1 MKRASIIIV
10 SLIFLMSYKLIAQ
23 NYYEDAEKAIK
34 KKDYATAL
42 KISKECL
49 DKDSASTALKILI
62 QLREKDYKNDKQL
75 FEYLGDAYAKM
86 NVAELAITNYA
97 EAEKY
102 DSLDIALKFKA
113 ADLLSKSKR
122 YTEAVN
128 KYLKVIAIDPN
139 NKIAYL
145 KAATIFYSAKLYAD
159 AATMYEKYLLID
171 QSKEAYEN
179 ITKAFRETRNY
190 EKAYKYAVEGLSK
203 YPGNAVLAKS
213 AAIGAFGLQKFDEA
227 GKYYS
232 TIPDSLLTVSDLKNA
247 GIAFQMVKADSI
259 AIKYFEKVVM
269 KDSTQ
274 SGLFMTMADN
284 YYRNNNFEQAIKYY
298 EAKISIDPKFEQ
310 AYRNMAFVY
319 FRTEKW
325 DNARQAFLK
334 AKELVDT
341 TFQTHYWLA
350 QTYTKM
356 DSTEQAAEL
365 YLKILKLTEGKEKQY
380 KEEILLA
387 NDFLGRRAF
396 QKKNYQAVIT
406 YISRA
411 LQLKPSEWRF
421 MEMLGVSYYV
431 LQNYDE
437 AIKWYRAVLKLNPKS
452 EVAKKGLRM
461 LSAD

>member
-102 DSLDIALKFKA
+102 DSLDVALKFKMA
-113 ADLLSKSKR
+113 ELLYKSKR
-122 YTEAVN
+122 YKEAGN
-128 KYLKVIAIDPN
+128 TYLKIIQLDPN
-139 NKIAYL
+139 NVKAL
-145 KAATIFYSAKLYAD
+145 KETASILFLAKYWSEAATY
-159 AATMYEKYLLID
+159 YEKYLALEQTKD
-171 QSKEAYEN
+171 GYQK
-179 ITKAFRETRNY
+179 ITKAFLESKNY

-203 YPGNAVLAKS
+203 YPGDAVITKN
-213 AAIGAFGLQKFDEA
+213 AAIASFGSQKFEDA

-232 TIPDSLLTVSDLKNA
+232 AIPDSLLTVSDLKNA
-247 GIAFQMVKADSI
+247 GKAFQIIKADSI
-259 AIKYFEKVVM
+259 AIKYYEKVIER
-269 KDSTQ
+269 DSTQ
-274 SGLFMTMADN
+274 SSLFMDMANN
-284 YYRNNNFEQAIKYY
+284 YFRSKNNELAIKYY
-298 EAKISIDPKFEQ
+298 MAKIKIDPKYEL
-310 AYRNMAFVY
+310 AYRYMGFAYYDMKDWNG
-319 FRTEKW
+319 
-325 DNARQAFLK
+325 ARQSFLK

-341 TFQTHYWLA
+341 TFVTNYWLT
-350 QTYTKM
+350 QTYSQM
-356 DSTEQAAEL
+356 DSTDQAAEQYV
-365 YLKILKLTEGKEKQY
+365 YLIKLAGGNEKQY
-380 KEEILLA
+380 KNEILEA
-387 NDFLGRRAF
+387 NGALGQRAF
-396 QKKNYQAVIT
+396 QKKNFNGAIT
-406 YISRA
+406 YLSKA
-411 LQLKPSEWRF
+411 LQSKPSEWRF
-421 MEMLGVSYYV
+421 MEMLGACYQS

-437 AIKWYRAVLKLNPKS
+437 AIKWYKATLKYNPKS

-461 LSAD
+461 MSAD